1 MMNYKQLRMKD
12 NFMEAVGF
20 WTVIVGGIS
29 IVYLAVIGAFALGSD
44 PIGQG
49 ACLELCQGKTE
60 EVSRLSCTCNDG
72 EIKKRW
78 VPSAK

>member
-1 MMNYKQLRMKD
+1 MNCKQLEPKG
-12 NFMEAVGF
+12 NFLQAVGF
-20 WTVIVGGIS
+20 WTVTIGGIL
-29 IVYLAVIGAFALGSD
+29 IVYLAVIGAFALGSN

-49 ACLELCQGKTE
+49 ACLELCQGKTK
-60 EVSRLSCTCNDG
+60 EVSQSSCTCSDG